1 MYPTHFRLVSSI
13 VLSAVYFIANE
24 STINYPTWGLRNTVL
39 FSPVG
44 LRMLV
49 IRHVALN
56 CRCWLSRGGNPLPMS
71 DFPASG
77 QQGA

>member
-1 MYPTHFRLVSSI
+1 MQSL
-13 VLSAVYFIANE
+13 VLSVVYFIANE
-24 STINYPTWGLRNTVL
+24 STINYATQGLRNTVL

-44 LRMLV
+44 LRMLIV
-49 IRHVALN
+49 THVALS
-56 CRCWLSRGGNPLPMS
+56 CQLWLSPGGNPRPVS